1 MHYLGF
7 AVAAVAL
14 GSLMGIAAGIWLG
27 NAYTDLY
34 SRYFGFP
41 DLRHRV
47 GWGTMLAAIAISAAA
62 ALSGAARAARS
73 AASLPP
79 AQAMRPPSPARY
91 RPLLLERLGFAAPRS
106 PSVRMILR
114 NLERQPFRT
123 AASSVGIALASAVL
137 VAGMY
142 PFNAIDRLMDVQFRQ
157 AQREELTLGFNS
169 PLSSAVRHSLAAV
182 DGVRRVE
189 LTRSTLVRV
198 SIDSRRRTIV
208 LTGLDTNA
216 VLRVLIDAAESRYR
230 LPGAGVVLTR
240 SVAGVL
246 GAGIGDTLDVTL
258 LEKGSLRKRMVVSGV
273 VDESIGFG
281 GYVER
286 SALNRLLGDGNV
298 ATGASLSVER
308 GREDEVALR
317 LRNMPAV
324 SGVASRLDLL
334 EYFERSVAESIL
346 ISAGIVV
353 FAAVVI
359 AAGVVYNG
367 ARIALSE
374 RGRELA
380 TLRVL
385 GFTRRECSTFFLA
398 EQGVIIT
405 LGLPVGAVA
414 GFGLASVLSAAFRT
428 ERYSF
433 PVTIY
438 PGTYVFSVLV
448 VLAAASVVALL
459 VRRRIDRLDM
469 ISTLKSGD

>member
-1 MHYLGF
+1 
-7 AVAAVAL
+7 
-14 GSLMGIAAGIWLG
+14 
-27 NAYTDLY
+27 
-34 SRYFGFP
+34 
-41 DLRHRV
+41 
-47 GWGTMLAAIAISAAA
+47 
-62 ALSGAARAARS
+62 
-73 AASLPP
+73 
-79 AQAMRPPSPARY
+79 
-91 RPLLLERLGFAAPRS
+91 
-106 PSVRMILR
+106 
-114 NLERQPFRT
+114 
-123 AASSVGIALASAVL
+123 
-137 VAGMY
+137 
-142 PFNAIDRLMDVQFRQ
+142 
-157 AQREELTLGFNS
+157 
-169 PLSSAVRHSLAAV
+169 
-182 DGVRRVE
+182 
-189 LTRSTLVRV
+189 
-198 SIDSRRRTIV
+198 
-208 LTGLDTNA
+208 
-216 VLRVLIDAAESRYR
+216 
-230 LPGAGVVLTR
+230 LTR

-398 EQGVIIT
+398 EQGVIIA

-414 GFGLASVLSAAFRT
+414 GFGLASVLSTAFRT